1 MQEKVT
7 IQLMYK
13 LSLWNYESSRTLS
26 NCNFKSITESE
37 CNQLTTFYMHNR
49 LNSARLSNV
58 IGFTIYKIESLSTF
72 YNIFTCLK
80 LLEKPF
86 TR

>member
-1 MQEKVT
+1 MNQAGRYQNVILKASQNQNAT
-7 IQLMYK
+7 
-13 LSLWNYESSRTLS
+13 
-26 NCNFKSITESE
+26 
-37 CNQLTTFYMHNR
+37 QLTTFYMHNR